1 MLFSEP
7 IFFVFFAG
15 YFLLHLIIPAKWRLY
30 LIIAGSTVFYTWWRV
45 DYVWVPFVLTLV
57 AWTGALWTEKGDD
70 PASRRRRLV
79 ATIVILFAPLVII
92 KYSNFLYDDLLSV
105 LPGLD
110 TWLPKEVVPQLGLP
124 LGISFVTFTLTA
136 YLVDVYRGRFPVEKR
151 LDQMFGY
158 VLFFP
163 HLIAGPILRPHELLP
178 QLAQIRRALDARI
191 LLGVAIFT
199 LGLVKKTIF
208 ADTIASLVDPVYAP
222 AADANALEY
231 VAAIYGFSLQIYC
244 DFSGYTDMAI
254 GLALLLGIRLP
265 TNFLRPYTSTSIVD
279 FWRRW
284 HITLS
289 HWLRDYLYIPLGG
302 SRAGENRRLFNLM
315 TTMILGGL
323 WHGAAW
329 TFVIWGF
336 LHGAALIA
344 VHSFRSWTRKSGLRI
359 PKWIAIFITF
369 HFVTAAW
376 VFFRAPDVDTAV
388 RVFMGPFVAPLP
400 ILGDYLRTYMFELV
414 LIVVF
419 FATHCYDKHARIR
432 LAVRKYKPWA
442 ILPVI
447 AFCWVLVITL
457 SQGSSGKFIYFDF

>member
-7 IFFVFFAG
+7 IFFVFFLS
-15 YFLLHLIIPAKWRLY
+15 YFLLHVVTPAKFRLY
-30 LIIAGSTVFYTWWRV
+30 LIIIGSATFYAWWRF
-45 DYVWVPFVLTLV
+45 DYVWVPFILTLI
-57 AWTGALWTEKGDD
+57 AWMGALWFDNGVGQ
-70 PASRRRRLV
+70 PSRLRRLTV
-79 ATIVILFAPLVII
+79 TLLILFAPLIFI
-92 KYSNFLYDDLLSV
+92 KYSNFLYDDV
-105 LPGLD
+105 LGAIPGLASM
-110 TWLPKEVVPQLGLP
+110 LPKEIIPQLGLP

-136 YLVDVYRGRFPVEKR
+136 YLVDVYRRRFPVER
-151 LDQMFGY
+151 RFDQMLGY

-178 QLAQIRRALDARI
+178 QLAKMRKALDARL

-208 ADTIASLVDPVYAP
+208 ADTIASIVDPVYVAG
-222 AADANALEY
+222 ADANALEY

-254 GLALLLGIRLP
+254 GLALMLGVRLP
-265 TNFLRPYTSTSIVD
+265 TNFLRPYTSASVVE

-302 SRAGENRRLFNLM
+302 SRRGDSRRLLNLM

-329 TFVIWGF
+329 TFIIWGF
-336 LHGAALIA
+336 LHGAALIVA
-344 VHSFRSWTRKSGLRI
+344 HSFQSFSRKKFTRI
-359 PKWIAIFITF
+359 PKWLAILVTF
-369 HFVTAAW
+369 HFVSFAW
-376 VFFRAPDVDTAV
+376 IFFRAPSLDTALV
-388 RVFMGPFVAPLP
+388 VAMGPFVTPLP
-400 ILGDYLRTYMFELV
+400 VLSDYLRAYMYELV

-419 FATHCYDKHARIR
+419 FATHRYDKHARIR
-432 LAVRKYKPWA
+432 LAVRKYQPFVIILA
-442 ILPVI
+442 IT
-447 AFCWVLVITL
+447 FCWFLVITL